1 MRPRLL
7 CSLSLLV
14 SLGLVLAIVIPVFA
28 GEPTQQITQT
38 TDKILSVLSNPDL
51 KAPDKALE
59 RKKQFSQ
66 ALDERFDWEELSRR
80 SLARHWTERTPQEK
94 KDFVPLYRDL
104 LERTYLEKVD
114 DYSGEAVRYEGET
127 LDGEYATVKV
137 KIQAKGK
144 REIPVEYR
152 MLKKGTAWR
161 VYDITI
167 EGVSLV
173 NNYRQQ
179 FSSILQKSTFQ
190 EVLQRLR
197 EKSSF
202 QSP

>member
-1 MRPRLL
+1 MCRRPL
-7 CSLSLLV
+7 CSLLI
-14 SLGLVLAIVIPVFA
+14 SLGFVLAAMIPVFA
-28 GEPTQQITQT
+28 GEPTQQIKQT
-38 TDKILSVLSNPDL
+38 TDKILSILSNPDL
-51 KAPDKALE
+51 KAPGKALE

-80 SLARHWTERTPQEK
+80 SLARYWVERTPQEK
-94 KDFVPLYRDL
+94 KEFVSLYRDL

-114 DYSGEAVRYEGET
+114 DYSGETVRYEGET

-137 KIQAKGK
+137 KIQTKK
-144 REIPVEYR
+144 NREISVEYR
-152 MLKKGTAWR
+152 MLKKGTAWW

-179 FSSILQKSTFQ
+179 FNSILQKSTFQ

-202 QSP
+202 ENP

>member
-1 MRPRLL
+1 MCRRPL
-7 CSLSLLV
+7 CSLLI
-14 SLGLVLAIVIPVFA
+14 SLGFVLAAMIPVFA
-28 GEPTQQITQT
+28 GEPTQQIKQT
-38 TDKILSVLSNPDL
+38 TDKILSILSNPDL
-51 KAPDKALE
+51 KAPGKALE

-80 SLARHWTERTPQEK
+80 SLARYWVERTPQEK
-94 KDFVPLYRDL
+94 KEFVSLYRDL

-114 DYSGEAVRYEGET
+114 DYSGETVRYEGET

-137 KIQAKGK
+137 KIQTKNK
-144 REIPVEYR
+144 REIPVQYR
-152 MLKKGTAWR
+152 MLKKANTWW
-161 VYDITI
+161 VYDISI

-197 EKSSF
+197 EKSFF
-202 QSP
+202 QNP

>member
-1 MRPRLL
+1 MRRSPPCL
-7 CSLSLLV
+7 LLV
-14 SLGLVLAIVIPVFA
+14 SLGLVLATVIPVFA
-28 GEPTQQITQT
+28 GEPTQQMKQT

-51 KAPDKALE
+51 RAPGKALE

-80 SLARHWTERTPQEK
+80 SLARYWVERTPQEK
-94 KDFVPLYRDL
+94 KEFVSLYRDL

-114 DYSGEAVRYEGET
+114 DYSGETVRYEGET

-137 KIQAKGK
+137 KVLTKKK
-144 REIPVEYR
+144 REIAVEYR

-179 FSSILQKSTFQ
+179 FNSILQKSTFQ
-190 EVLQRLR
+190 EVLQKLR
-197 EKSSF
+197 EKSSLEN
-202 QSP
+202 P

>member
-1 MRPRLL
+1 MCPR
-7 CSLSLLV
+7 SPRWLLV
-14 SLGLVLAIVIPVFA
+14 SLGLVLATVVPVFA
-28 GEPTQQITQT
+28 GEPTQQMKQT

-51 KAPDKALE
+51 KAPGKALE

-80 SLARHWTERTPQEK
+80 SLARHWVERTPQEK
-94 KDFVPLYRDL
+94 KDFVSLYRDL

-114 DYSGEAVRYEGET
+114 DYSGETVRYEGET
-127 LDGEYATVKV
+127 LDGEYATVKIKV
-137 KIQAKGK
+137 LTKQN
-144 REIPVEYR
+144 REIAVEYR

-179 FSSILQKSTFQ
+179 FNSLLQKSTFQ

-197 EKSSF
+197 EKSSLEN
-202 QSP
+202 P

>member
-1 MRPRLL
+1 MCRRPL
-7 CSLSLLV
+7 CSLLI
-14 SLGLVLAIVIPVFA
+14 SLGFVLATLIPVFA
-28 GEPTQQITQT
+28 GEPTQQIKQT

-51 KAPDKALE
+51 KAPGKALE

-80 SLARHWTERTPQEK
+80 SLARYWVERTPQEK
-94 KDFVPLYRDL
+94 KEFVPLYRDL

-127 LDGEYATVKV
+127 LDGEYATVKI
-137 KIQAKGK
+137 KIQTKK
-144 REIPVEYR
+144 KSEISVEYR
-152 MLKKGTAWR
+152 MLKKANAWW
-161 VYDITI
+161 VYDISI

-179 FSSILQKSTFQ
+179 FNSMLQKSAFQ
-190 EVLQRLR
+190 EVLQKLR

-202 QSP
+202 ENP

>member
-1 MRPRLL
+1 MHCRPLR
-7 CSLSLLV
+7 SLLF
-14 SLGLVLAIVIPVFA
+14 SLIFVLATLIPVFA
-28 GEPTQQITQT
+28 GEPTQQIKQT
-38 TDKILSVLSNPDL
+38 TEQILAVLSNPDL
-51 KAPDKALE
+51 KGPGKALE

-114 DYSGEAVRYEGET
+114 DYSGETVRYEGET

-137 KIQAKGK
+137 KIQTKSK

-152 MLKKGTAWR
+152 MLKKGTTWR

-179 FSSILQKSTFQ
+179 FSSMLQKSTFQ
-190 EVLQRLR
+190 EVLKKLR
-197 EKSSF
+197 EKSSLENL
-202 QSP
+202 